1 VRYFDGSRRG
11 DLRCELT
18 KDSWRPDARTVDS
31 IEVRESPTRTTAS
44 FVVESGRPGLVPA

>member
-11 DLRCELT
+11 YLRCELT
-18 KDSWRPDARTVDS
+18 KDAWRTDARTVDS

>member
-1 VRYFDGSRRG
+1 MRYFDGSRG
-11 DLRCELT
+11 GYLRCELT
-18 KDSWRPDARTVDS
+18 KDSWRTDARTVDS